1 MKIATTS
8 EMKAMDLY
16 ASRGYHIP
24 EEILMENAGQ
34 AASSVLSSALG
45 GIAGRRFAVIC
56 GVGNNGGDGLVVAR
70 HLLAAEG
77 VVSVFILGD
86 PARFQ
91 GAAKSN
97 FEIISRL
104 PIPVSPVNAPEE
116 LSLALAHTD
125 AIIDGIF
132 GTGLDRD
139 VAGLFGE
146 AIRLIND
153 SGKKVLSLDIPSG
166 INGDTGEVM
175 GAAVRADWTIAF
187 GLPKRGNIL
196 YPGLEFCG
204 RLYLAPISFPPAL
217 SGNQEIPVQL
227 NDDIVLPTRNRSAHK
242 GSLGEALFIAGAR
255 NYYGA
260 PLFCALAFLKSGG
273 GYARLALPE
282 SLASAVA
289 AAGGSEIVFV
299 PQKETGDGSIAGSN
313 REELLTLAGKMDLVV
328 IGPGLSR
335 APETATLVR
344 ELAVEIEK
352 PLIIDGDGLHALASD
367 PGILRKRKIPAVLTP
382 HLGEMSRLSG
392 RSREELEREKIP
404 FVQRYAAEWGAII
417 VLKGPHSLIACP
429 DGQVF
434 INMSGNPGMAT
445 AGSGDVLPGA
455 IAAMFGLG
463 LPLEEAVR
471 KGVYLHGL
479 AGDIAALKRGEDGM
493 TARDIL
499 ECLPAAL
506 RQDREGLSPVFRE
519 RYEVFLV

>member
-8 EMKAMDLY
+8 EMKALDVY
-16 ASRGYHIP
+16 ASRELHIP

-34 AASSVLSSALG
+34 AACSVLAATLA
-45 GIAGRRFAVIC
+45 GISGRRFVVIC

-70 HLLAAEG
+70 HLLAGGGE
-77 VVSVFILGD
+77 VSVFILGD

-104 PIPVSPVNAPEE
+104 PIPVSQVNAPEE
-116 LSLALAHTD
+116 LSLALAHSE

-132 GTGLDRD
+132 GTGLDRE
-139 VAGLFGE
+139 VTGLYGE
-146 AIRLIND
+146 AIRLINS
-153 SGKKVLSLDIPSG
+153 SGKRVLSLDIPSG

-196 YPGLEFCG
+196 YPGPEFCG

-217 SGNQEIPVQL
+217 RGNREIKVQL
-227 NDDIVLPTRNRSAHK
+227 NDDIVLPARSRSAHK

-255 NYYGA
+255 SYYGA
-260 PLFCALAFLKSGG
+260 PLFCALAFLKAGG

-282 SLASAVA
+282 SLTSAVA

-299 PQKETGDGSIAGSN
+299 PQKETPAGSIAGSN
-313 REELLTLAGKMDLVV
+313 REELLALAEKMDLVV
-328 IGPGLSR
+328 MGPGLSR
-335 APETATLVR
+335 APETAALAC

-367 PGILRKRKIPAVLTP
+367 PGVLKKRKIPAVLTP
-382 HLGEMSRLSG
+382 HLGEMSRLIG
-392 RSREELEREKIP
+392 CSREELARDKIP

-417 VLKGPHSLIACP
+417 VLKGPRSLIACP
-429 DGQVF
+429 DGRVF

-445 AGSGDVLPGA
+445 AGSGDVLPGV

-463 LPLEEAVR
+463 LALEEAVR

-479 AGDIAALKRGEDGM
+479 AGDIAALERGEDGM

-506 RQDREGLSPVFRE
+506 RQDREGLSPALRE
-519 RYEVFLV
+519 RYEISLV